1 MKHPLNFTSDLMGGH
16 DKYLRFS
23 SFVCD
28 NLVLD
33 AKILS
38 DNFCRSLHRCLTP
51 QQVEQ
56 IVNIAIT
63 IVNITIVNITINI
76 VNISIIF
83 AENR

>member
-28 NLVLD
+28 DLVLD

-56 IVNIAIT
+56 IVNIAI
-63 IVNITIVNITINI
+63 NIVNITINI